1 MGLDGKQSILIHCK
15 NVVDEADFFTRV
27 FDATA
32 HVASETTRLVDAGA
46 MTLRLIQAE
55 DDLNITNNMQ
65 IEVSVNSVNL
75 FAEQVWNRGIK
86 YSSRPQNHKDGVR
99 RVGFVSPSNIR
110 VYGAG
115 PLKMDSTGAF
125 RAFRPESN

>member
-1 MGLDGKQSILIHCK
+1 MGIDGKQSILIHCK

-27 FDATA
+27 FDAST
-32 HVASETTRLVDAGA
+32 HVASETTRLVDTGA
-46 MTLRLIQAE
+46 FLLRLIQA
-55 DDLNITNNMQ
+55 DDDRNITRNVQ
-65 IEVSVNSVNL
+65 IELTVNSVNT

-99 RVGFVSPSNIR
+99 RVGFVSPSEVR

-115 PLKMDSTGAF
+115 PMKMDSTGALPVF
-125 RAFRPESN
+125 KPEGN